1 MGQVK
6 KVSAWAAVVG
16 VGLLSG
22 LVIVMSGTGLGF

>member
-6 KVSAWAAVVG
+6 KVSAWAAATI

-22 LVIVMSGTGLGF
+22 VVIVMSGTGLGF